1 MIGAPSTEL
10 ESEVKVELSGEEV
23 KQAILDYVNAR
34 VQGEFNTV
42 RAKYHYIGDVEVTNE
57 EQEDAAQ

>member
-1 MIGAPSTEL
+1 MKIEL
-10 ESEVKVELSGEEV
+10 NSEEV

-42 RAKYHYIGDVEVTNE
+42 RSKYHYISDVEVTTEE

>member
-1 MIGAPSTEL
+1 MKIELTEA
-10 ESEVKVELSGEEV
+10 EV

-42 RAKYHYIGDVEVTNE
+42 KMPYSYINSVTVTQE
-57 EQEDAAQ
+57 QEQEDAAQ

>member
-1 MIGAPSTEL
+1 MKI
-10 ESEVKVELSGEEV
+10 ELSGEEV

-42 RAKYHYIGDVEVTNE
+42 RAKYHYISDVEVTQ